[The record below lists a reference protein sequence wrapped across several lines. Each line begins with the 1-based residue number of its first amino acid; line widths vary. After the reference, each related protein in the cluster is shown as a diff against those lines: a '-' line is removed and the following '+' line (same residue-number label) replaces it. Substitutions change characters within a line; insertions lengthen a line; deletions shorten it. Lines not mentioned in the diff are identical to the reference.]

1 MYIEGNGV
9 YYGDSARMI
18 SPKCQKGAT
27 NYCLRF
33 WYHMYG
39 QATAMALNVYQ
50 LDQHNRNKK
59 LWSKANNQGS
69 TWYPAEVDIIIDGS
83 FKVGEGHRGFRG
95 LTSVKRL

>member
-27 NYCLRF
+27 KYCLRF

-39 QATAMALNVYQ
+39 QAKAMILNVYQ
-50 LDQHNRNKK
+50 LDEHNKHRK

-69 TWYPAEVDIIIDGS
+69 TWYPAKVDINIDGS
-83 FKVGEGHRGFRG
+83 FQVGEVIRGF
-95 LTSVKRL
+95 